1 MRIIS
6 AFHILYPSKVAYYR
20 HFGVVFD
27 GSQHRPYYYY
37 FCIPIIPHNALHIM
51 KFPAKFKQHR
61 YPSENPLTSDLYDQL
76 LMINHHISLYSSW
89 QCGLRMALHS
99 GVIRGD
105 RRLQRLFFFFLM
117 SLSLHTWQENRKKLN
132 EVLEW
137 VHLLSIRIIKCRFT
151 MNLQSYWVLSF

>member
-27 GSQHRPYYYY
+27 GPQHRPYYYY
-37 FCIPIIPHNALHIM
+37 FCIPIILHNALHIM
-51 KFPAKFKQHR
+51 KVPAKFKQHL

-76 LMINHHISLYSSW
+76 LMINHHTSLYSSW

-105 RRLQRLFFFFLM
+105 RRLQRLVFFLCHYHYIRDRRIEKN
-117 SLSLHTWQENRKKLN
+117 SIKFS
-132 EVLEW
+132 EW
-137 VHLLSIRIIKCRFT
+137 VHLPSIRIRKCRFT